1 MLLQSILIGKAH
13 EVYSALSI
21 EQSEDYEVVKR
32 EILKAYELVPKA
44 YRWIKC
50 KEEQTYMEFARQ
62 KDQSMSS
69 NIETKSV
76 TMSKYCKC
84 FITSCG

>member
-44 YRWIKC
+44 YR
-50 KEEQTYMEFARQ
+50 
-62 KDQSMSS
+62 
-69 NIETKSV
+69 
-76 TMSKYCKC
+76 
-84 FITSCG
+84 